1 MMSSCDPAALL
12 SAAVPK
18 WPARCGSAPRDCAE
32 ALDAPVTANLASDG
46 RFE

>member
-1 MMSSCDPAALL
+1 MRAAL
-12 SAAVPK
+12 PK
-18 WPARCGSAPRDCAE
+18 SPPRREIAPRDCAE